1 MDIYVVKK
9 GDTLYRIAREF
20 GLSVNQLIEI
30 NQLSNPDRLIVGQSL
45 IIPVRRQPDILV
57 NGYTYPNINR
67 TTLRNTLP
75 YLTYLCIFSY
85 QVTPRG
91 TLRPINDEALIEE
104 ALNQQVAP
112 MLVVTNIG
120 ESGRFESD
128 LAHLIFNDM
137 SVQDQLVESILKVL
151 QEKNY
156 YGVDLD
162 FEYVYPMDR
171 ALYNRFLKRMADTL
185 HPLGYTL
192 TTALAP
198 KVRYDQPGILY
209 EAHDYYAHG
218 KYADHV
224 ILMTYEWGYR
234 YGPPMAVAP
243 INQVERVL
251 NYALTVIPSEKIL
264 MGIPNYGYD
273 WTLPYQEGTAANS
286 ISNTQALEL
295 AIQKGAEIQFDSVSQ
310 SPYFYYKDNDQ
321 NLHVVW
327 FEDARSIQAKLNLVD
342 KYKLGGIS
350 FWTIM
355 NYFPQGYWILDHQF
369 TVQKLV

>member
-75 YLTYLCIFSY
+75 YLTYLSIFSY

-104 ALNQQVAP
+104 ALNQQIAP

-137 SVQDQLVESILKVL
+137 AVQDQLVESILKVL

-171 ALYNRFLKRMADTL
+171 ALYNRFLQRMADTL

-198 KVRYDQPGILY
+198 KVRYDQPGTFY
-209 EAHDYYAHG
+209 EAHD
-218 KYADHV
+218 
-224 ILMTYEWGYR
+224 
-234 YGPPMAVAP
+234 
-243 INQVERVL
+243 
-251 NYALTVIPSEKIL
+251 
-264 MGIPNYGYD
+264 
-273 WTLPYQEGTAANS
+273 
-286 ISNTQALEL
+286 
-295 AIQKGAEIQFDSVSQ
+295 
-310 SPYFYYKDNDQ
+310 
-321 NLHVVW
+321 
-327 FEDARSIQAKLNLVD
+327 
-342 KYKLGGIS
+342 
-350 FWTIM
+350 
-355 NYFPQGYWILDHQF
+355 
-369 TVQKLV
+369 